1 MIQIEKLIGNEIA
14 KANGQSVSKL
24 GLRFDRVVVQLLG
37 NIRAAIEQEIPGKM
51 VVIMTITAPIK
62 LPGKTEH
69 ELIGKIKNFLE
80 AGIQQQD
87 STQTIFQNKV
97 QLRLVES
104 SSKQNTRFIGLV
116 HNPDIDAKL
125 LLDLAAQWL
134 LKV

>member
-1 MIQIEKLIGNEIA
+1 MVQIEKLIATEIA
-14 KANGQSVSKL
+14 KANGLSVSKL

-37 NIRAAIEQEIPGKM
+37 NIRAAIEQEVPGKI

-80 AGIQQQD
+80 PGIQQQD
-87 STQTIFQNKV
+87 SALTIFQNEV
-97 QLRLVES
+97 QLRFVES
-104 SSKQNTRFIGLV
+104 SPKQNTRFIGLV
-116 HNPDIDAKL
+116 HNPNIDAKM

-134 LKV
+134 LKG